1 MMIEERQRGNGK
13 NRIGGIEIEY
23 KNIKMDRKELRVFI
37 DEEQQRKEIKKGDS
51 NIVEKWNDRKDE
63 IEFEILRK
71 NENELEKRIERSE
84 DFDLIE
90 LKKKMKMKGERKE
103 KKKDR

>member
-1 MMIEERQRGNGK
+1 M
-13 NRIGGIEIEY
+13 
-23 KNIKMDRKELRVFI
+23 
-37 DEEQQRKEIKKGDS
+37 
-51 NIVEKWNDRKDE
+51 EKWNDRKDE